1 MRMAQDNMTSN
12 GVWHGIN
19 ETDKGLWHG
28 INETARDIWHR
39 ITGQQMAYGKG

>member
-1 MRMAQDNMTSN
+1 MAQDNRTSN